1 MDQKKSGIILS
12 YISLWINI
20 LTGILYT
27 PIMLRMLGQ
36 HEYGIYELVNSIVA
50 YLNLLNLGLTSSY
63 IKFYTKEKINGTND
77 DISKVNGM
85 FMQMFLVISA
95 IALILGILMITNI
108 QFIGEKYTE
117 QDFQLA
123 RFLMFFMLINM
134 VISFPNALFVAFM
147 SAKEEFVYQRLI
159 IVICNIAMPLIN
171 IPLLYNGG
179 GSKGIIVV
187 TSILTLVR
195 FILNVFFCLSKLNM
209 KFIFKDYKSGLFKEL
224 MSFTF
229 FIFLSDV
236 VDQLNQ
242 NIDKFLLGRLIGA
255 VSVAIYSVGF
265 SLKLYFTTLSWV
277 IPEVFIPKVNR
288 LVEENDNKGVNTV
301 FVNTGRMSNF
311 VLMPVIL
318 GFIIFGKKFVC
329 LWAGNNYSESYYVAV
344 ILIISGYI
352 PAIQSIGVNIQ
363 NALNKHQIR
372 SIVYFVIAIA
382 NVILSIRLIP
392 KYGAVG
398 TSIGT
403 LIAVLLGSG
412 IFMNM
417 YYHKKIGLDMFEF
430 WKEIVKMYPAALVS
444 FFVGYI
450 LERYLKLVT
459 WGNLCIELCIFV
471 IFYVVFMWK
480 FALKTEEKDTF
491 INILKKVKRIA

>member
-1 MDQKKSGIILS
+1 M
-12 YISLWINI
+12 
-20 LTGILYT
+20 
-27 PIMLRMLGQ
+27 
-36 HEYGIYELVNSIVA
+36 
-50 YLNLLNLGLTSSY
+50 
-63 IKFYTKEKINGTND
+63 
-77 DISKVNGM
+77 
-85 FMQMFLVISA
+85 
-95 IALILGILMITNI
+95 
-108 QFIGEKYTE
+108 
-117 QDFQLA
+117 
-123 RFLMFFMLINM
+123 
-134 VISFPNALFVAFM
+134 
-147 SAKEEFVYQRLI
+147 
-159 IVICNIAMPLIN
+159 
-171 IPLLYNGG
+171 
-179 GSKGIIVV
+179 
-187 TSILTLVR
+187 
-195 FILNVFFCLSKLNM
+195 
-209 KFIFKDYKSGLFKEL
+209 
-224 MSFTF
+224 
-229 FIFLSDV
+229 
-236 VDQLNQ
+236 
-242 NIDKFLLGRLIGA
+242 
-255 VSVAIYSVGF
+255 
-265 SLKLYFTTLSWV
+265 
-277 IPEVFIPKVNR
+277 
-288 LVEENDNKGVNTV
+288 
-301 FVNTGRMSNF
+301 
-311 VLMPVIL
+311 
-318 GFIIFGKKFVC
+318 C

-412 IFMNM
+412 IFMNI

>member
-12 YISLWINI
+12 YVSLVINI

-36 HEYGIYELVNSIVA
+36 HEYGIYELTNSIVA

-63 IKFYTKEKINGTND
+63 IKFYTREKVKGTD
-77 DISKVNGM
+77 EDIAKINGM
-85 FMQMFLVISA
+85 FMQMFLTISG
-95 IALILGILMITNI
+95 IALILGIIMITNI
-108 QFIGEKYTE
+108 QFIGEKYSE

-123 RFLMFFMLINM
+123 RFLMFFMVLNM
-134 VISFPNALFVAFM
+134 IISFPNALFIAFM
-147 SAKEEFVYQRLI
+147 SAKEEFVYQRII
-159 IVICNIAMPLIN
+159 IVVCNIAMPLIN
-171 IPLLYNGG
+171 IPLLYNGY
-179 GSKGIIVV
+179 GSRGIIVV
-187 TSILTLVR
+187 TAALTLLR
-195 FILNVFFCLSKLNM
+195 FILNMHFCISKLKM
-209 KFIFKDYKSGLFKEL
+209 KFIFRNYKSGLFKEL

-242 NIDKFLLGRLIGA
+242 NIDKFLLGRMIGA

-277 IPEVFIPKVNR
+277 IPEVFIPKINR

-301 FVNTGRMSNF
+301 FVSTGRMSNF
-311 VLMPVIL
+311 VLMPVVL
-318 GFIIFGKKFVC
+318 AFIVFGKKFVC

-363 NALNKHQIR
+363 NAMNKHQIR

-382 NVILSIRLIP
+382 NVLLSMRLIP
-392 KYGAVG
+392 KYGAIG
-398 TSIGT
+398 TSFGT

-412 IFMNM
+412 IFMNI
-417 YYHKKIGLDMFEF
+417 YYHKKIGLDMIYF
-430 WKEIVKMYPAALVS
+430 WRKIIKMYPAALAS
-444 FFVGYI
+444 FFVGVI
-450 LERYLKLVT
+450 MEKYLKAVT
-459 WGNLCIELCIFV
+459 WGNLCIELFV
-471 IFYVVFMWK
+471 FVLVYSIFMWI
-480 FALKTEEKDTF
+480 FALNTEEKDIF
-491 INILKKVKRIA
+491 KNMLLKIKRLL

>member
-209 KFIFKDYKSGLFKEL
+209 KF
-224 MSFTF
+224 
-229 FIFLSDV
+229 
-236 VDQLNQ
+236 
-242 NIDKFLLGRLIGA
+242 GA
-255 VSVAIYSVGF
+255 V
-265 SLKLYFTTLSWV
+265 LY
-277 IPEVFIPKVNR
+277 
-288 LVEENDNKGVNTV
+288 
-301 FVNTGRMSNF
+301 
-311 VLMPVIL
+311 
-318 GFIIFGKKFVC
+318 
-329 LWAGNNYSESYYVAV
+329 
-344 ILIISGYI
+344 
-352 PAIQSIGVNIQ
+352 
-363 NALNKHQIR
+363 
-372 SIVYFVIAIA
+372 
-382 NVILSIRLIP
+382 
-392 KYGAVG
+392 
-398 TSIGT
+398 
-403 LIAVLLGSG
+403 
-412 IFMNM
+412 
-417 YYHKKIGLDMFEF
+417 
-430 WKEIVKMYPAALVS
+430 
-444 FFVGYI
+444 
-450 LERYLKLVT
+450 
-459 WGNLCIELCIFV
+459 
-471 IFYVVFMWK
+471 
-480 FALKTEEKDTF
+480 
-491 INILKKVKRIA
+491 